1 MGQTAVQVT
10 VRIRGPVMED
20 ESWPVLLFLLRHGS
34 AISVACLPRAELD
47 PTHLPLVQVVCRSL
61 PEELLPAVGLGAEGK
76 SGLGQAER
84 VGVELLDGILGFAF
98 PLGLV
103 R

>member
-1 MGQTAVQVT
+1 M
-10 VRIRGPVMED
+10 
-20 ESWPVLLFLLRHGS
+20 
-34 AISVACLPRAELD
+34 ACLFVSSAQLSVELTTCFIAERID
-47 PTHLPLVQVVCRSL
+47 ATHLPLVQVVCRPS
-61 PEELLPAVGLGAEGK
+61 PEELLPPVCLGAEGK